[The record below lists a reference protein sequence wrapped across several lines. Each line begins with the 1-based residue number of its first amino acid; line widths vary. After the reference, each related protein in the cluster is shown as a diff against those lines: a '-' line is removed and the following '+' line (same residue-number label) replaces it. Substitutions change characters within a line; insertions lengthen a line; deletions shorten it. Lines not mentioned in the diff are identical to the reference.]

1 MLLPW
6 KTHEQVS
13 LKEGCPMN
21 ESPEKSA
28 LVQFCRVWADSFVHV
43 LGLLGVTSPAGEPGE
58 PVPAKALSAEEIERT
73 VSVYFQ
79 GGGILKGEQIWVAD
93 VPAALQLAQLLMAE
107 PPDPAVPFSD
117 THREAFSE
125 LLRQVAGQAATA
137 WQATSGAETQITFHE
152 ATGEVF
158 VPAKSATVRITGEKF
173 SELSLRL
180 FVNSPLCDALA
191 VPLPVVPV
199 ATAEI
204 PEPPPPASGIAL
216 PQNLELLLD
225 VELEATI
232 RFGEKEML
240 LRDVLGLIPGAI
252 VELDQLVSEPAEL
265 LVAGRHIA
273 RGEVVVVDGNFGLR
287 VTEVV
292 SRVQRAEL
300 LQA

>member
-1 MLLPW
+1 M
-6 KTHEQVS
+6 S
-13 LKEGCPMN
+13 
-21 ESPEKSA
+21 ESSEKSA
-28 LVQFCRVWADSFVHV
+28 LVQFCRAWADSFVHV
-43 LGLLGVTSPAGEPGE
+43 LGLLGVASPAAEPGE
-58 PVPAKALSAEEIERT
+58 PAPAKALSAEEVEST
-73 VSVYFQ
+73 VSVYFE
-79 GGGILKGEQIWVAD
+79 GGGVLKGEQIWVAEI
-93 VPAALQLAQLLMAE
+93 PAALQLAQLLMAE
-107 PPDPAVPFSD
+107 PSNPAAEFSD

-125 LLRQVAGQAATA
+125 FLRQVAGQASTT
-137 WQATSGAETQITFHE
+137 WQGISGAEAQIVFH
-152 ATGEVF
+152 APTPEVF
-158 VPAKSATVRITGEKF
+158 VPAKSATLRITGDKMA
-173 SELSLRL
+173 ELSLRF
-180 FVNSPLCDALA
+180 FVNSPLCEALA
-191 VPLPVVPV
+191 APPVVAPTVPPV
-199 ATAEI
+199 VEI
-204 PEPPPPASGIAL
+204 PEPTPPASGIAL

-292 SRVQRAEL
+292 SRGQRAEI

>member
-1 MLLPW
+1 M
-6 KTHEQVS
+6 S
-13 LKEGCPMN
+13 

-43 LGLLGVTSPAGEPGE
+43 LGLLGVASPVVDPGE
-58 PVPAKALSAEEIERT
+58 PIAAKALTAEEIEHT
-73 VSVYFQ
+73 VSAYFQ
-79 GGGILKGEQIWVAD
+79 GGGILKGEQIWVAEM
-93 VPAALQLAQLLMAE
+93 PAALQLAQLLMSE
-107 PPDPAVPFSD
+107 PPDPAVTFSD

-125 LLRQVAGQAATA
+125 FIRQVAGQAATG
-137 WQATSGAETQITFHE
+137 WQGTSGAPTQITFHKPT
-152 ATGEVF
+152 AEVF
-158 VPAKSATVRITGEKF
+158 VPAKSATMRITGDKI

-180 FVNSPLCDALA
+180 FVNSALCDALA
-191 VPLPVVPV
+191 APPSPVVAPFV
-199 ATAEI
+199 AVEEI
-204 PEPPPPASGIAL
+204 PEPTAPASGIAL

-240 LRDVLGLIPGAI
+240 LREVLGLIPGAI

-273 RGEVVVVDGNFGLR
+273 RGQVVVVDGNFGLR
-287 VTEVV
+287 ITEVV

>member
-1 MLLPW
+1 M
-6 KTHEQVS
+6 S
-13 LKEGCPMN
+13 

-43 LGLLGVTSPAGEPGE
+43 LGLLGLASPAVEPSE
-58 PVPAKALSAEEIERT
+58 PVAAKALSAEEVEHT
-73 VSVYFQ
+73 VSAYFQ
-79 GGGILKGEQIWVAD
+79 GGGILKGEQIWVAEI
-93 VPAALQLAQLLMAE
+93 PAALQLAQLLMSE

-125 LLRQVAGQAATA
+125 FMRQVAGQAATA
-137 WQATSGAETQITFHE
+137 WQATSGAQTQITFHE
-152 ATGEVF
+152 PTTEVF
-158 VPAKSATVRITGEKF
+158 VPAKSAAMRITGDKI
-173 SELSLRL
+173 SEFSLRL
-180 FVNSPLCDALA
+180 FVNAALCDALA
-191 VPLPVVPV
+191 VPPPPVVAPLV
-199 ATAEI
+199 AVEEI
-204 PEPPPPASGIAL
+204 PEPTAPASGIAL

-273 RGEVVVVDGNFGLR
+273 RGQVVVVDGNFGLR

-300 LQA
+300 LQP